1 MSKYDPL
8 AAFLALQHED
18 ASAMTFDQIEL
29 VLGSELPPGARAP
42 KWWANEGSE
51 HTYPQRR
58 AWGDAGFEAQLVKGR
73 AMVRFVR
80 ARPVQPRSA

>member
-18 ASAMTFDQIEL
+18 ASAMTFDDIKL

-58 AWGDAGFEAQLVKGR
+58 AWGDAGFEAQLVKGS
-73 AMVRFVR
+73 ATVRFVR
-80 ARPVQPRSA
+80 ARSSRRHGA